1 MAINILGTTA
11 ALLLL
16 AVSIYILLLKQN
28 IRVAGFA
35 VGASI
40 LTPLLIVTGNC
51 MLNSQSE
58 ACAWGK
64 ARLPVYLIISA
75 ITIAPLLY
83 LMVTAALNFKQKRDR
98 KSTHRYRLYGGD
110 AVRFNNKRLTHIK
123 ADGKSQSIRWQ
134 QVDEIRV
141 IRATAQS
148 SGKNVDWILTNRNQ
162 TRQLRIRNQARGMKQ
177 LVAHIQR
184 WPGFDQE
191 SVKMAMATTTE
202 INFLVW
208 ARRK

>member
-1 MAINILGTTA
+1 MAVFIMGLTA

-28 IRVAGFA
+28 FRIAVFAAG
-35 VGASI
+35 VSI
-40 LTPLLIVTGNC
+40 LTPLIIVTANC
-51 MLNSQSE
+51 TLDSQSE

-64 ARLPVYLIISA
+64 ARLLHHLAVSA
-75 ITIAPLLY
+75 LTIGPLLY
-83 LMVTAALNFKQKRDR
+83 LLVTAAAQFKHKRDR